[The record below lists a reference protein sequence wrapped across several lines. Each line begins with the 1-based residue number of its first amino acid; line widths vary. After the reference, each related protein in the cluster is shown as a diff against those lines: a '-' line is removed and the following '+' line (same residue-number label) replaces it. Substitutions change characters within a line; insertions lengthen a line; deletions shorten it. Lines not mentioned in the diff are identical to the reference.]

1 MPSALKPAQDR
12 NTLERSP
19 HPYARRREQVS
30 QDDSRATLSRVTA
43 SGQDSQSDSHV
54 WDDSDRR
61 RSHAASSATSESGTE
76 ADDERPHLL
85 KALPPALLKPR
96 KGLKQNDGTATPLL
110 TPSQLDQ
117 DGRSFSHSYFEAR
130 RPGTRSQSPKEE
142 DVLAARQLF
151 EKRKRAERIRRIS
164 EGALLGLIGLIVMS
178 GPYVCRALWTWH
190 RVELLGQIATVLLLI
205 TVYPLRIV
213 SSNLGRSPLEIWNRF
228 RVPASFDPAS
238 VLYPTF
244 LPVLVALS
252 LLPQFPALFLPN
264 LILGLASLPPRLFP
278 ALSRLPEINTLHWMI
293 SIVPLVISKNILS
306 KRFPLTRPDLAGPD
320 HLFLD
325 SEILATLYP
334 LHQVLLVPLHYLT
347 NTSLLPAEK
356 HLLSTSLI
364 NLLCFAASPQA
375 SILSALLWVGGVW
388 MLVLCTPVLQWIVAL
403 ARVPRWRFRRAGSR
417 SSGRRGGPGNK
428 GGLYSKVKSMYS
440 PFQTVE
446 GNDSDT
452 ENELDYITPMKLTTK
467 PRLKIISSVE
477 ADDVHEPRSAVMPS
491 QKEAIEPT
499 PNLDFSTKRRHT
511 FAGVDG
517 VSPFLSNNPGGLA
530 KRRHKRF
537 RTWYLDLTAEEAL
550 VRKNSYAAFIY
561 AAIAFIIAL
570 PVRRNVS
577 THALQAVEPV
587 LWALDYLFGGV
598 AATYTSHDTFRDA
611 ILGYLQTIQEGMLQQ
626 LFGDAF
632 SFSELRDSIGTANTR
647 LIIFAYWL
655 LVLSVGIIT
664 VLRLTP
670 FIEVDTRRKVFH
682 AIMVTMLLP
691 ATFVDPCFCAFT
703 LSLVLAVFLLLEVI
717 RAGQVPPLGTAISRF
732 VAPYVDGRDLKG
744 PMVVSHVFL
753 LIGCAIPLWLS
764 LAGLGRDRTGW
775 DTPDGI
781 REVAMVAG
789 VVCVGM
795 GDAAASLIGRRFGR
809 RKWPW
814 IGGKSLE
821 GSAAFA
827 VAVCIG
833 LMATKIWLRIGKWH
847 EADENARLDL
857 GYWVVQIA
865 KTLFCGCGASFM
877 EAVLTGANDNVVV
890 PVALWL
896 LVRGVGI

>member
-190 RVELLGQIATVLLLI
+190 R
-205 TVYPLRIV
+205 
-213 SSNLGRSPLEIWNRF
+213 
-228 RVPASFDPAS
+228 
-238 VLYPTF
+238 
-244 LPVLVALS
+244 
-252 LLPQFPALFLPN
+252 
-264 LILGLASLPPRLFP
+264 
-278 ALSRLPEINTLHWMI
+278 
-293 SIVPLVISKNILS
+293 
-306 KRFPLTRPDLAGPD
+306 
-320 HLFLD
+320 
-325 SEILATLYP
+325 
-334 LHQVLLVPLHYLT
+334 
-347 NTSLLPAEK
+347 
-356 HLLSTSLI
+356 
-364 NLLCFAASPQA
+364 
-375 SILSALLWVGGVW
+375 
-388 MLVLCTPVLQWIVAL
+388 
-403 ARVPRWRFRRAGSR
+403 
-417 SSGRRGGPGNK
+417 
-428 GGLYSKVKSMYS
+428 
-440 PFQTVE
+440 VE